1 MLVPNF
7 IDQSPLTTSKRNLM
21 KLFEV
26 DVSRDLMD
34 IKIIRR
40 NSETEV
46 ALNFFLVLLEWTERQ
61 MIINVN
67 FTDPTL
73 IS

>member
-1 MLVPNF
+1 
-7 IDQSPLTTSKRNLM
+7 M